1 MLPPEAIR
9 IGSELVKPIARRLV
23 PKSVIHFFR
32 FLGITVSQWNRT
44 VQARLPEPVVV
55 CIKMLLAWILLPSIV
70 LAFILAPG
78 IAKVIIGIILA
89 HEARKATK
97 PTKL

>member
-23 PKSVIHFFR
+23 PKSVIHFFG
-32 FLGITVSQWNRT
+32 FLGTTVSQWNRT
-44 VQARLPEPVVV
+44 VQAMLPEPVVV
-55 CIKMLLAWILLPSIV
+55 CIKMLLAWILLPLIV
-70 LAFILAPG
+70 LAFLCAPG

-89 HEARKATK
+89 HEARKAIK
-97 PTKL
+97 PTKP